1 MKDDVG
7 DARSKLRV
15 GLPRMHKEAGERRDF
30 LPRLVAFL
38 DRLGAD
44 RIVLEEGYGTGM
56 DVLPSDYLAAS
67 RRARFATYE
76 ECLDQDLV
84 MVVRCPDEDALAR
97 LRPEATLLSMLHFPT
112 RPGRVALLN
121 RLGLTAVSLDSIA
134 DDGGHRLI
142 ENLEA
147 VGWNGVRAAFRAL
160 AETLPHFM
168 HPHRHPIRVTCMGSG
183 AVGAHAIYA
192 ATRYGDRELRGRMTE
207 RHVPGVEVTVV
218 DYDLTDSERY
228 MQHRLAETDL
238 LIDATQR
245 GDPSQFV
252 VPNPWVGLLTDHA
265 VMLDLSADPYDFE
278 TDPPEV
284 KGIEGMPQGNLDQYL
299 FFPDDP
305 VYERLDP
312 RVDTRNRR
320 VALSCYSWPGVQ
332 PKPCMDVYG
341 AQLEPVLRL
350 IAEKPVAE
358 WRIDG
363 TTQIERAV
371 ARAELSRWTNARI
384 S

>member
-1 MKDDVG
+1 MKVIVD
-7 DARSKLRV
+7 RSRPPVRV

-38 DRLGAD
+38 DHLGASE
-44 RIVLEEGYGTGM
+44 IVLEEGYGTGM

-76 ECLDQDLV
+76 ECLDQDMVL
-84 MVVRCPDEDALAR
+84 VVRCPDADALAR
-97 LRPEATLLSMLHFPT
+97 LRPGAMLLSMLHFPT
-112 RPGRVALLN
+112 RPTRVALLSD
-121 RLGLTAVSLDSIA
+121 LGVTALSLDSIA
-134 DDGGHRLI
+134 DDAGHRLV

-147 VGWNGVRAAFRAL
+147 VAWNGVRAAFRAL
-160 AETLPHFM
+160 AETLPRFM
-168 HPHRHPIRVTCMGSG
+168 HPGRHPIRVTCMGSG
-183 AVGAHAIYA
+183 AVGGHAGYA
-192 ATRYGDRELRGRMTE
+192 ATRYGDRELRGRMVS
-207 RHVPGVEVTVV
+207 RRIPGVEVTVI

-228 MQHRLAETDL
+228 MRHRLAETDL

-252 VPNPWVGLLTDHA
+252 VPNAWVGLLTEHA
-265 VMLDLSADPYDFE
+265 VMLDLSVDPYDFE
-278 TDPPEV
+278 ADPPEV
-284 KGIEGMPQGNLDQYL
+284 KGIEGMPEGDLDQYL

-312 RVDTRNRR
+312 RIDARNRR

-332 PKPCMDVYG
+332 PRSCMEMYG

-350 IAEKPVAE
+350 VAEKPASE
-358 WRIDG
+358 WRVEG
-363 TTQIERAV
+363 GAQIERAV
-371 ARAELSRWTNARI
+371 ARAELSRWMSARAA
-384 S
+384 